1 MTYLEKAKDLYA
13 MMDAGQVMEAFEKYY
28 HEDVVVVEPT
38 GETRRGKDAQRKAIN
53 EWMSAVEEM
62 HGGET
67 EWVTSN
73 EEEAVTMVQSS
84 TDVTMKGKRSAMS
97 EVAVQQWERD
107 RIIREEFF
115 YFVPADVQQRMA
127 AA

>member
-1 MTYLEKAKDLYA
+1 MTYLERANDLYA

-28 HEDVVVVEPT
+28 HENVLIVEAT
-38 GETRRGKDAQRKAIN
+38 GETRKGKDAQRKAIN
-53 EWMSAVEEM
+53 DWMSAVEEM

-84 TDVTMKGKRSAMS
+84 TDVTMNGERSAMS
-97 EVAVQQWERD
+97 EVAVQQWKGD
-107 RIIREEFF
+107 QIIREEFF
-115 YFVPADVQQRMA
+115 YFIPTDVQRRMA
-127 AA
+127 AV